1 MSHMYCSLMRN
12 SWAMFYDGYLLCN
25 DHQVYLPVILEFRF
39 FGNILRMIDINTYSE
54 FCGNM
59 F

>member
-1 MSHMYCSLMRN
+1 MYCSLMRN